1 MQGPIPQ
8 NPSSAPGAVAAITHA
23 RFPGLARRL
32 PWLVLAL
39 LAAFPLL
46 APALGLEYYVGFVR
60 RVLIVAIAASSLNF
74 ILGYGGMAAL
84 GHAGF
89 MSVGGYSCAIFIMR
103 MMDVVGVT
111 ARDFATGMGDTPT
124 APAAGPATPNPA
136 AGPAAPAGAA
146 AAATAAVSPAAAP
159 AAPAASAAPAEP
171 PRPAA
176 SQDDPKA

>member
-1 MQGPIPQ
+1 MRAAMLEPTSQGA
-8 NPSSAPGAVAAITHA
+8 SSAPCAAAAVTHA

-60 RVLIVAIAASSLNF
+60 RVLIVAIAATSLNF

-89 MSVGGYSCAIFIMR
+89 IGVGAYT
-103 MMDVVGVT
+103 VVALVEAGFSS
-111 ARDFATGMGDTPT
+111 AWLAWGS
-124 APAAGPATPNPA
+124 AALV
-136 AGPAAPAGAA
+136 AGLAA
-146 AAATAAVSPAAAP
+146 AAIGAVSLRHNL
-159 AAPAASAAPAEP
+159 SFGQSRRKS
-171 PRPAA
+171 PRP
-176 SQDDPKA
+176 SSSKLRVVLIRM